1 MLHQRK
7 SYTEINKIY
16 FFTATIHEF
25 RCLLNDDIHKDL
37 IVSYLQELSLKELI
51 KVYGFVL
58 MPNHI
63 HLIWQQI
70 NKNGKET
77 AQGSF
82 LKYTAHEFLKRLK
95 EEGKSREYEVT
106 LANKKH
112 QIWQRDSLS
121 VEIYSRAVARQK
133 LDYIPVRLARRA
145 FQSCK

>member
-16 FFTATIHEF
+16 FFTATIHKF